1 MYRYK
6 NYRFQSLY
14 LESHKN
20 IKLKSVYL
28 SIGHLL
34 LSSHLVLCIIPQI

>member
-28 SIGHLL
+28 TLAL
-34 LSSHLVLCIIPQI
+34 